1 MDLLK
6 QFKEIDFLNYN
17 FKYKPKE
24 IPGNL
29 FFQEEILEFKN
40 LMKNYRLTEMELQTI
55 NYAFLEISMRLNDL
69 ETFKEYFHKIRPDDF
84 ITPNYACY
92 SQKLELKEFEHYID
106 YHEDDD
112 EYDYED
118 EYEEKEGYYLNY
130 PLYRKFFQE
139 IGSSLHIDDA
149 YVEDEIPLEVRPLE
163 SEDYNHFYFDQI
175 IMLFIVALEGR
186 DIKKYIS
193 KFILDE
199 YNNPNQ
205 PGSSLMDRVAYL
217 EKVEFAKYLLEQGVD
232 APTEFYT
239 GSSEIQNL
247 FEKSINEVRVKQ
259 NFHPRFSDS
268 PSYDQILEWINQYKS
283 LYYVTAT
290 FTGKSKIF
298 ILSTKKDVLNL
309 MDMDKSYYG
318 ESIALLKD
326 TSQAIL
332 EFKNQK
338 SIDKQPVYSFLEKNS
353 ILYANYVPKEST
365 LGTFL
370 DIAYR
375 IAGTRNDV
383 PLHRYAATQSRDFT
397 EADMWSQV
405 YQDQKD
411 YNENH

>member
-1 MDLLK
+1 
-6 QFKEIDFLNYN
+6 
-17 FKYKPKE
+17 
-24 IPGNL
+24 
-29 FFQEEILEFKN
+29 
-40 LMKNYRLTEMELQTI
+40 
-55 NYAFLEISMRLNDL
+55 
-69 ETFKEYFHKIRPDDF
+69 
-84 ITPNYACY
+84 
-92 SQKLELKEFEHYID
+92 
-106 YHEDDD
+106 
-112 EYDYED
+112 
-118 EYEEKEGYYLNY
+118 
-130 PLYRKFFQE
+130 
-139 IGSSLHIDDA
+139 
-149 YVEDEIPLEVRPLE
+149 
-163 SEDYNHFYFDQI
+163 
-175 IMLFIVALEGR
+175 MLFIVALEGR

-193 KFILDE
+193 KVILDE

-217 EKVEFAKYLLEQGVD
+217 EKVEFAKYLLEQGVN
-232 APTEFYT
+232 APAEFYT

-247 FEKSINEVRVKQ
+247 FEKSINEVRLKQ

-283 LYYVTAT
+283 LYYVTAN
-290 FTGKSKIF
+290 FTGKSKIL

-318 ESIALLKD
+318 ESITLLKD

-338 SIDKQPVYSFLEKNS
+338 SINKQSEYSFLEENS

-370 DIAYR
+370 EVAYR
-375 IAGTRNDV
+375 IARTRNDV
-383 PLHRYAATQSRDFT
+383 PLHRYAATPSRNFT